1 MGIWA
6 YIGLAISSL
15 SRNPL
20 RSILTLLGVVIGVC
34 AVVGVVSV
42 GDGARVMVLGE
53 MEKSGGLNIIEIYKD
68 SWDRQSGS
76 TLSEAASG
84 VTRRRWQRNRAEP
97 LETPDVEELL
107 INVANVNLAVPED
120 DYPSVN
126 LNFNGQS
133 KPSRVVATASGYD
146 ILHNWYVQS
155 GRFLSD
161 ADGREARTVA
171 VIGSK
176 VKEELFGDTE
186 PIGKEIKATRRSS
199 WRGRMRMDVRLTVI
213 GVMEERGGSTDD
225 ESWDDRFIIPIT
237 TLQQRFKG
245 RKDIERIRVR
255 VTDLDLVENV
265 TADAKFT
272 LGRQH
277 NNTGEEYQ
285 YWTAKEELSQ
295 AEKMG
300 AIMKLSM
307 GAVAAIA
314 LVVAGIGVMN
324 IMLVSVTERTR
335 EIGLRKAIGAKQA
348 DILIQFLI
356 EAIVLTMMGGI
367 LGALTGIFAGQ
378 GFAWAISQQPEFAE
392 SGWPVV
398 ISVQAMLIAL
408 SVSTGV
414 GLIFGVFP
422 AYKASKL
429 QPIDA
434 LRSD

>member
-20 RSILTLLGVVIGVC
+20 RSILTLLGVVIGVS

-120 DYPSVN
+120 DYSSVN

-133 KPSRVVATASGYD
+133 KPSRVVATANGYD

-161 ADGREARTVA
+161 VDGKEARTVT

-176 VKEELFGDTE
+176 VKEELFGDTD
-186 PIGKEIKATRRSS
+186 PIGKEIKATRQSS
-199 WRGRMRMDVRLTVI
+199 WRGRVRMDVRLTVI

-277 NNTGEEYQ
+277 NNSGEEYQ

-367 LGALTGIFAGQ
+367 LGALTGIFAGE
-378 GFAWAISQQPEFAE
+378 GFAWAISKQPEFAE
-392 SGWPVV
+392 SGWPAV
-398 ISVQAMLIAL
+398 ISVQAILIAL

>member
-1 MGIWA
+1 
-6 YIGLAISSL
+6 
-15 SRNPL
+15 
-20 RSILTLLGVVIGVC
+20 
-34 AVVGVVSV
+34 
-42 GDGARVMVLGE
+42 
-53 MEKSGGLNIIEIYKD
+53 
-68 SWDRQSGS
+68 
-76 TLSEAASG
+76 
-84 VTRRRWQRNRAEP
+84 
-97 LETPDVEELL
+97 
-107 INVANVNLAVPED
+107 
-120 DYPSVN
+120 
-126 LNFNGQS
+126 
-133 KPSRVVATASGYD
+133 
-146 ILHNWYVQS
+146 
-155 GRFLSD
+155 
-161 ADGREARTVA
+161 
-171 VIGSK
+171 
-176 VKEELFGDTE
+176 
-186 PIGKEIKATRRSS
+186 
-199 WRGRMRMDVRLTVI
+199 MDVRLTVI

-245 RKDIERIRVR
+245 RKDIERIRVQ

-300 AIMKLSM
+300 GIMKLSM

-367 LGALTGIFAGQ
+367 LGAVTGIFAGE

-392 SGWPVV
+392 SGWPAV
-398 ISVQAMLIAL
+398 ISVQAILIAL

-429 QPIDA
+429 QPIEA

>member
-1 MGIWA
+1 MCI
-6 YIGLAISSL
+6 
-15 SRNPL
+15 R
-20 RSILTLLGVVIGVC
+20 
-34 AVVGVVSV
+34 
-42 GDGARVMVLGE
+42 
-53 MEKSGGLNIIEIYKD
+53 
-68 SWDRQSGS
+68 DR
-76 TLSEAASG
+76 
-84 VTRRRWQRNRAEP
+84 
-97 LETPDVEELL
+97 
-107 INVANVNLAVPED
+107 D

-176 VKEELFGDTE
+176 VKEELFGGTD
-186 PIGKEIKATRRSS
+186 PLGQEIKATRQSS
-199 WRGRMRMDVRLTVI
+199 WRGRLRMDVRLTVI

-245 RKDIERIRVR
+245 RKDIERIRVQ
-255 VTDLDLVENV
+255 VTDLDLVENE
-265 TADAKFT
+265 TAEAKFT
-272 LGRQH
+272 LGRLH

-335 EIGLRKAIGAKQA
+335 EIGLRKAIGAKQG
-348 DILIQFLI
+348 DILFQFL
-356 EAIVLTMMGGI
+356 
-367 LGALTGIFAGQ
+367 
-378 GFAWAISQQPEFAE
+378 AE
-392 SGWPVV
+392 STTMCSIG
-398 ISVQAMLIAL
+398 
-408 SVSTGV
+408 G
-414 GLIFGVFP
+414 GFGVLLGLGIG
-422 AYKASKL
+422 YGVSRLASRFVTIVDQWPFVFAVEWVGISL
-429 QPIDA
+429 VFSAIIGIG
-434 LRSD
+434 LSLIHI